1 LLSGLC
7 IGGLSAWR
15 AVRIRRDHRGRDPW
29 VRHVLGFLQ
38 RVVVG
43 VLAAAV
49 AGYVDR
55 AGAFLMS
62 LWWLVF
68 AAVSRFFLHVNYML
82 SRSETGKDP

>member
-1 LLSGLC
+1 M
-7 IGGLSAWR
+7 
-15 AVRIRRDHRGRDPW
+15 
-29 VRHVLGFLQ
+29 
-38 RVVVG
+38 VVG

-68 AAVSRFFLHVNYML
+68 AAVSRFFLQVNYML